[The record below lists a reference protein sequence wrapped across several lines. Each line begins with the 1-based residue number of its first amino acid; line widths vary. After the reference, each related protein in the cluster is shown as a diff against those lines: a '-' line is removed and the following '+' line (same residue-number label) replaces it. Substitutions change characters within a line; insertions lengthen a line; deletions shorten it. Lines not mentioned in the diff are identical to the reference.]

1 VGEPKG
7 SVEPDRKPK
16 GSMWPTTKPP
26 EKPMAINTTASK
38 PVRIIFSI
46 LFTDTSWDIS
56 RVEHIIAGLKDN
68 EMVV

>member
-1 VGEPKG
+1 
-7 SVEPDRKPK
+7 
-16 GSMWPTTKPP
+16 MWPTTKPP

-38 PVRIIFSI
+38 PVRIIFSV